1 MISTCHRARATAGA
15 VFKNLAAR
23 GVPLD
28 EARGRQPRERGPERA
43 ALHASENR
51 WSIMTICLCLGM
63 SAPAFTQTGSLIP
76 QQKGAAM
83 TKHASG
89 TFDVKVTPQ
98 APEPGVG
105 DPTVGRMSIDKVFH
119 GDLDG
124 TSLGQML
131 TAMTDV
137 KDSAGY
143 VAIERVKGVL
153 KGRRGTFALQHTGI
167 MDRGVSGL
175 VITVVP
181 DSGTGQL
188 AGLTGTMTIDVRD
201 GKHFYTFDYTLP

>member
-1 MISTCHRARATAGA
+1 MISTSHR
-15 VFKNLAAR
+15 KNLVAR
-23 GVPLD
+23 GFPLD

-51 WSIMTICLCLGM
+51 WSAMTICLCLGM
-63 SAPAFTQTGSLIP
+63 GAPAFTQTGSLVP

-89 TFDVKVTPQ
+89 TFDVKITPQ
-98 APEPGVG
+98 SDEGIS

-188 AGLTGTMTIDVRD
+188 AGVTGTMTIDIRD